1 MPQPKAKEL
10 KNLTADELNEKYE
23 GLKKELF
30 KLRLEAKLQK
40 LTDASR
46 IQKTRRLIA
55 QVLTTKR
62 ELELKK

>member
-1 MPQPKAKEL
+1 MAQAKAAEL

-23 GLKKELF
+23 TLKKDLF

-46 IQKTRRLIA
+46 IHKARRQIA
-55 QVLTTKR
+55 QILTAKR